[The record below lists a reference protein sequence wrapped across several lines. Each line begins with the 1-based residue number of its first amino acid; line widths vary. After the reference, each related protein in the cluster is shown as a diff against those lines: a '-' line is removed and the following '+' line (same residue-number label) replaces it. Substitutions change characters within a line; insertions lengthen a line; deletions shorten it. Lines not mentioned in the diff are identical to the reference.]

1 MANLTAVAAQVKSAC
16 DLMHQYEGLQKRQLN
31 LIHKKEFYRG
41 FARSILAG
49 DKPHFAGYV
58 FDLVHFRSIHG
69 SDLPS
74 ILPVSRKI
82 TIRRKLKAFVG
93 HRFND
98 AVTPNLRHNLAII
111 FKAYGIQPWY
121 SDSDS
126 PNGPV
131 FSIILDRIRKSD
143 FSVFDDRETE
153 TRPNTLIEIG
163 TAIGL
168 DRPYFYFNYT
178 DKRIV
183 EIDGK
188 REKIATASDLA
199 GMLYM
204 PYREYD
210 VLLREFAVRL
220 PLFLCDKRFAKRGR
234 V

>member
-1 MANLTAVAAQVKSAC
+1 MAKLAAIAAQVRSVC
-16 DLMHQYEGLQKRQLN
+16 DLLHQYEGLEKRQLN
-31 LIHKKEFYRG
+31 RIQKDEFYRG
-41 FARSILAG
+41 FAGSILHG
-49 DKPHFAGYV
+49 DTPQFGGYG

-74 ILPVSRKI
+74 ILPVNRKI
-82 TIRRKLKAFVG
+82 VIKRKLTAFVG

-98 AVTPNLRHNLAII
+98 TVTPNLRHNLAII
-111 FKAYGIQPWY
+111 FKAYGIRPWY

-126 PNGPV
+126 PNGSV
-131 FSIILDRIRKSD
+131 FGIILDRIRKSD

-163 TAIGL
+163 AAIGL
-168 DRPYFYFNYT
+168 GKPHFYFNYE
-178 DKRIV
+178 DKRTVQI
-183 EIDGK
+183 GSK
-188 REKIATASDLA
+188 RERITTASDLA

-220 PLFLCDKRFAKRGR
+220 PLFLCDRGFARR
-234 V
+234 TRS

>member
-1 MANLTAVAAQVKSAC
+1 MARVAVIAAQVRSVC
-16 DLMHQYEGLQKRQLN
+16 DLLHQYEGLEKRQLRR
-31 LIHKKEFYRG
+31 IQTAGFYNA
-41 FARSILAG
+41 FAKSIRAGDGPRLAG
-49 DKPHFAGYV
+49 YT
-58 FDLVHFRSIHG
+58 FDLVQFRSVHG
-69 SDLPS
+69 ADLAS

-82 TIRRKLKAFVG
+82 ILKRKLQAFVG

-98 AVTPNLRHNLAII
+98 AVTPNLRHNLAIL
-111 FKAYGIQPWY
+111 FKAYEIQPLY

-131 FSIILDRIRKSD
+131 FQVILDRIRKSD

-168 DRPYFYFNYT
+168 GKPYFYFNYA
-178 DKRIV
+178 DKRMVQI
-183 EIDGK
+183 GSK
-188 REKIATASDLA
+188 REKITTASDLA

-204 PYREYD
+204 PYRDYD

-220 PLFLCDKRFAKRGR
+220 PLFLCDRRFAKRGR